1 MQAIENKV
9 LFSEISAEESA
20 TVSGGV
26 DVDFNLPGYLFIIGA
41 ATVFGQPGVSPAE
54 LQFAFETAVQVETI

>member
-1 MQAIENKV
+1 MKAIDKNV
-9 LFSEISAEESA
+9 LFAEISAEESA
-20 TVSGGV
+20 TVSGGL

-41 ATVFGQPGVSPAE
+41 ATVFGQPGLSPAE

>member
-1 MQAIENKV
+1 MQVENKV

-26 DVDFNLPGYLFIIGA
+26 EVDFNLPGYLFIIGA
-41 ATVFGQPGVSPAE
+41 GTVFGQPGLTPDE
-54 LQFAFETAVQVETI
+54 LQFAFETAVQVATI